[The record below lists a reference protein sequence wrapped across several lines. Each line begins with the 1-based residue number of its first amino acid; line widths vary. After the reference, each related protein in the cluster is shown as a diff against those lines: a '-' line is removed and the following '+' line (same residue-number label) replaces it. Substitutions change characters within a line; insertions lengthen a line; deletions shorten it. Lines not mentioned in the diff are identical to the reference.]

1 MKWLLLASISA
12 EQGRRDVGQSSE
24 GSPLSSPLQKPN
36 TTFGPARLYLLKI
49 TPLPLL
55 SLKVKIISKEYN
67 AWITS
72 AVNLFQQTASDY
84 LKK

>member
-12 EQGRRDVGQSSE
+12 EQGRRDMGQSSA
-24 GSPLSSPLQKPN
+24 GPPRPRR
-36 TTFGPARLYLLKI
+36 TTLGPARLYLLKI

-72 AVNLFQQTASDY
+72 AVNLFQQTAADY